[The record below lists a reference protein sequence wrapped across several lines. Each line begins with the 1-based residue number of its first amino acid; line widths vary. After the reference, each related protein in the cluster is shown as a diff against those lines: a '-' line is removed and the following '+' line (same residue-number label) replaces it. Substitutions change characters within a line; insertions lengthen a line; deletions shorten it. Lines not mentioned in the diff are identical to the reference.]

1 MDNLE
6 FTAPQK
12 LIAEFILHTP
22 APGKHCARSAISHIQ
37 SAWAI
42 RKIDLEMAAFRSLTA
57 VEEATTAIFH
67 SLKRHKYE
75 GADKLQLRS
84 HVHKA
89 AVSPFLGAIETNFAK
104 SKLEPFHPTLELR
117 GTGANGKVMLRLEVP
132 DGPDWAKYA
141 YPQPPLNFTF
151 KINGERYHFTEEL
164 ERIVSTHNSVS
175 ILKHVKDLASRRNR
189 LLYASAEGVPKVKE
203 LGDGFLLKKR
213 DVVFQH
219 LCIYLMIDPY
229 PQKQLFV
236 QQTLESF
243 LKMLNLLP
251 DDASIENE

>member
-6 FTAPQK
+6 LTESQN
-12 LIAEFILHTP
+12 LIAEFILNTP
-22 APGKHCARSAISHIQ
+22 APGKHCARSAIGHVQ

-57 VEEATTAIFH
+57 IEEATTAIFH

-89 AVSPFLGAIETNFAK
+89 ALRPFLAAIETNFAK
-104 SKLEPFHPTLELR
+104 SKLEPFHPTLELQ
-117 GTGANGKVMLRLEVP
+117 GTGVDGKVVLRLDVP
-132 DGPDWAKYA
+132 KGPDWAKYA
-141 YPQPPLNFTF
+141 YPQPPLNFAFTR
-151 KINGERYHFTEEL
+151 NGERYHFTEEI
-164 ERIVSTHNSVS
+164 EWIVNTHNAAS
-175 ILKHVKDLASRRNR
+175 ILKHVKDLANRRNR
-189 LLYASAEGVPKVKE
+189 MLYASAEGVPKVAD
-203 LGDGFLLKKR
+203 LGDGFLLNQR
-213 DVVFQH
+213 DIVFQH

-229 PQKQLFV
+229 PDKQLFV

-243 LKMLNLLP
+243 LRMLNLLP
-251 DDASIENE
+251 DDASIESE